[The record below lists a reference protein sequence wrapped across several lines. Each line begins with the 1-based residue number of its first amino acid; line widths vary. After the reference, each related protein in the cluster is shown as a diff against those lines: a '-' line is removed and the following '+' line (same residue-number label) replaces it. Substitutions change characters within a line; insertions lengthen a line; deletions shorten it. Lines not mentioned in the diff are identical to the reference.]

1 MIPRS
6 VWKAGLVMSL
16 AVVVAGCGGTKEF
29 IRSKDFRDRSP
40 AARATGIPSPVAN
53 VPDMPGWTTD
63 LDTALAFATENP
75 QKTVLFIQQSG
86 APQTETIKAHLI
98 SSDVENAIGEKQRV
112 TLNTATAA
120 DVLARYGVQQAPAV
134 VLIGPGGIPE
144 SQKAGKISKAELQK
158 YLR

>member
-1 MIPRS
+1 MITRS
-6 VWKAGLVMSL
+6 VWKAGLAVSV
-16 AVVVAGCGGTKEF
+16 AVVVAGCSGTKDF

-40 AARATGIPSPVAN
+40 AARETGTPSPIAN
-53 VPDMPGWTTD
+53 VPDMPRWTTD
-63 LDTALAFATENP
+63 LDSALAFATENP

-86 APQTETIKAHLI
+86 VAETEKMKANLL
-98 SSDVENAIGEKQRV
+98 SPEVDTAIGEKQRV

-120 DVLARYGVQQAPAV
+120 DVLARYGVQQGPAI